1 MGVKY
6 LIENNIQIRR
16 AEAKDAKYLAKLNVE
31 FNGVGISEEEII
43 EGLSYSNEIV
53 VIALI
58 NDLPVGFAC
67 AQYFKSICYSEPY
80 AEVTELYIMGDARRK
95 GIATKVLDF
104 VEKELIL
111 KGVRS
116 VKVLTGKKNE
126 TAIKTYEK
134 SNYIKKEEQVLQK
147 KI

>member
-1 MGVKY
+1 M
-6 LIENNIQIRR
+6 IETNIEIRR
-16 AEAKDAKYLAKLNVE
+16 AEAKDAKYLAILNDE

-43 EGLSYSNEIV
+43 EGLSFSNEIV

-58 NDLPVGFAC
+58 RDLPVGFAC

-80 AEVTELYIMGDARRK
+80 AEVTELYITRDARRK
-95 GIATKVLDF
+95 GIATKVLGF
-104 VEKELIL
+104 VENELIL

-126 TAIKTYEK
+126 TAIKTYEN
-134 SNYIKKEEQVLQK
+134 SNYIKKDEQILQK
-147 KI
+147 KL

>member
-1 MGVKY
+1 M
-6 LIENNIQIRR
+6 IETNIQIRR
-16 AEAKDAKYLAKLNVE
+16 AGAKDAKYLAQLNDE
-31 FNGVGISEEEII
+31 FNGVGISKEEII
-43 EGLSYSNEIV
+43 ESLSYSNEIV

-58 NDLPVGFAC
+58 NDRPVGFAC

-80 AEVTELYIMGDARRK
+80 AEVTELYITGDARRQ
-95 GIATKVLDF
+95 GMATKVLDF
-104 VEKELIL
+104 IENELIL

-126 TAIKTYEK
+126 TAIKTYEN

-147 KI
+147 KL